1 MNAEVKQVS
10 LIAAVEANWG
20 IGLKGGMP
28 WHNPAELRHFRAAT
42 KDRVLIVGSR
52 TADSLINLQGD
63 FEDKVYSP
71 EENIVLKGRKII
83 VVTSK
88 EHVRDY
94 VQLGLYV
101 ERSLEAA
108 IAKARE
114 LEPDELKCVYIA
126 GGGQLYKEA
135 LDKDLV
141 SSMLISFIVDGHS
154 CDTVFPD
161 FDKSK
166 WDSHFMGD
174 EGTFTVELYT
184 KRKDSNEPAL
194 YSS

>member
-1 MNAEVKQVS
+1 MTSTKQNVG

-42 KDRVLIVGSR
+42 MGRVLIMGSR
-52 TADSLINLQGD
+52 TVDSLINLQGD

-71 EENIVLKGRKII
+71 EEQIVLKGRKII

-88 EHVRDY
+88 AHVRDY
-94 VQLGLYV
+94 VRLGLYV
-101 ERSLEAA
+101 ERSLEEA
-108 IAKARE
+108 IAKAHE
-114 LEPDELKCVYIA
+114 LNTDPTACVYVA

-135 LDKDLV
+135 LEKDLIDI
-141 SSMLISFIVDGHS
+141 MLISFIVDGHS
-154 CDTVFPD
+154 CDTVFPE

-166 WDSHFMGD
+166 WASHFMGD

-184 KRKDSNEPAL
+184 KRKDLNEPAL